1 MERKNLIKNDK
12 KIRKLNKVDKKME
25 NNIMISVRELKK
37 FFGEVKAVNGI
48 SFDVR
53 AGEVFGLLGP
63 NGAGKTTTIKLL
75 LGLLEPNEGEMKV
88 FGLNPERDE
97 VQIKKRVGYV
107 SEDPLI
113 FKSLTPKD
121 LFNFIA
127 SIRGL
132 EEEGVSERAREYL
145 ESLEALEYYEQL
157 IATLSHGNKQKVQII
172 AAILH
177 DPDLLI
183 LDEPLSGLD
192 AKSVKVVKEILDLH
206 TKQGGA
212 VLFSTHI
219 MEVAQELC
227 DRIGIINK
235 GKMVGIGTIEELRK
249 QSDKLGASLEEVFL
263 RLTEQDTSV
272 DEIVKKLRLS
282 YKKKW
287 NGVTN

>member
-1 MERKNLIKNDK
+1 MEGKNLIKNDK

>member
-1 MERKNLIKNDK
+1 MSDN
-12 KIRKLNKVDKKME
+12 VV
-25 NNIMISVRELKK
+25 ISVKNLKK

-48 SFDVR
+48 DFNVYS
-53 AGEVFGLLGP
+53 GEVFGLLGP

-75 LGLLEPNEGEMKV
+75 LGLLEPNEGEMQV
-88 FGLNPERDE
+88 FGLDPERDE

-107 SEDPLI
+107 SEEPLI

-127 SIRGL
+127 SIRRL
-132 EEEGVSERAREYL
+132 DENETAEKAREYL

-157 IATLSHGNKQKVQII
+157 IATLSHGNKQKVQVI

-183 LDEPLSGLD
+183 LDEPLAGLD

-206 TKQGGA
+206 TQHGGA

-227 DRIGIINK
+227 DRIGILNK
-235 GKMVGIGTIEELRK
+235 GKLVGIGTIEELRQQANK
-249 QSDKLGASLEEVFL
+249 VTGESLENVFL

-272 DEIVKKLRLS
+272 DEIVQKLRSS
-282 YKKKW
+282 YKKKFMGEMNQ
-287 NGVTN
+287 NGR